1 MAEQSGYWS
10 ERALGM
16 VHVETRGSCVDLGR
30 AWVSSAK
37 GMVIFSSHGVIL
49 TVKKKK
55 TALPFTFDAQVSQVN
70 FCLFQITGERI
81 SLISP
86 KRRGAGINL

>member
-10 ERALGM
+10 ERGLGM

-37 GMVIFSSHGVIL
+37 GMVIVSSHGVIL

-55 TALPFTFDAQVSQVN
+55 KQLYHSLLMHRFLKRTFVYFKSQ
-70 FCLFQITGERI
+70 ERG
-81 SLISP
+81 SL
-86 KRRGAGINL
+86 